1 VSETL
6 IPERVLTGLWP
17 RTFRLALLD
26 KDVAIARGMLDQ
38 EGVPGPVLELTGEL
52 ISAARAQLGEEA
64 DYLEAIRLIEREAGV
79 EIRG

>member
-1 VSETL
+1 
-6 IPERVLTGLWP
+6 
-17 RTFRLALLD
+17 
-26 KDVAIARGMLDQ
+26 MLDQ

-52 ISAARAQLGEEA
+52 ISAARAELGKEA